1 MFKSSQNWWTC
12 SFSLQYQYTLNVW
25 SRGKHLALFSR
36 ESNKKTKLTSFPR
49 DHTLNAWLYTDI
61 SDPRSQE
68 HYWTS
73 SWSKTW
79 KKFRPVRDLNLSPL
93 HIYDFYIFPIIIH
106 RFVIY
111 LDFPFNN
118 HLENHAVVF
127 GAQATTA
134 KLCPVGNTFE
144 FDQEHVTK
152 NQPITVL
159 ALCRESLST

>member
-93 HIYDFYIFPIIIH
+93 HIYDFLYISNHYSPLCYIFRLSLQQSFGKIILLYSARRQQLQNCIPVEIH
-106 RFVIY
+106 LNLIRSTWPRINQSQY
-111 LDFPFNN
+111 LFC
-118 HLENHAVVF
+118 LGKV
-127 GAQATTA
+127 
-134 KLCPVGNTFE
+134 
-144 FDQEHVTK
+144 
-152 NQPITVL
+152 
-159 ALCRESLST
+159 

>member
-68 HYWTS
+68 HNWTS

-118 HLENHAVVF
+118 HLEKSCCCIRRAGNNCKIVF
-127 GAQATTA
+127 RSRYIWIWSGAR
-134 KLCPVGNTFE
+134 
-144 FDQEHVTK
+144 DQE
-152 NQPITVL
+152 
-159 ALCRESLST
+159 STNHSTCFV